1 MGLDKKAE
9 DKAKIIK
16 ARTKKHAGK
25 ATGKR

>member
-16 ARTKKHAGK
+16 GQDQKAAGK